1 MKEEDPDLTQQ
12 LPHLGSQH
20 HAAAPEDRALE
31 EHFIKLGVGH
41 S

>member
-20 HAAAPEDRALE
+20 HVAAPEDRALQK
-31 EHFIKLGVGH
+31 HFIKLGVGH
-41 S
+41 F